1 MVLQLPVALPRE
13 VQDSLALVVSRLSE
27 IRFNNNSS
35 RKLSEAGTHLLR
47 GGGKL
52 VRPALVLLGSYVTN
66 GINLKS
72 VDAAVA
78 VELIHTASL
87 IHDDLLDKDTVRR
100 GVPTVHTL
108 YGNEIAILSGDLL
121 ISKAIELSASC
132 GEDAIRELSRAA
144 IDMSHGEAMDYEAQ
158 VSGHPLTLEEY
169 LVIARLKTASLI
181 GSSAA
186 IGAIVAGAD
195 AGRVD
200 TLRRYGENLGIAFQI
215 RDDYYNALGKS
226 LGKGKST
233 GNDETLHRPNIVTVL
248 RSQDHMTDVL
258 GVAHRMNRE
267 YVEIAK
273 NSVLNL
279 GNSAKGLSNYA
290 EYILI

>member
-1 MVLQLPVALPRE
+1 MQLPVALPPE
-13 VQDSLALVVSRLSE
+13 VQDGLALVVSRLSE
-27 IRFNNNSS
+27 VRFNDNSS
-35 RKLSEAGTHLLR
+35 RKLSEAGMHLLKS
-47 GGGKL
+47 GGKL
-52 VRPALVLLGSYVTN
+52 VRPALVLLGSHVTN
-66 GINLKS
+66 GINRKS
-72 VDAAVA
+72 LDAAIA

-108 YGNEIAILSGDLL
+108 YGDGIAILSGDLL

-132 GEDAIRELSRAA
+132 GEAAISELSRAA

-158 VSGHPLTLEEY
+158 LSGRPLTLEEY
-169 LVIARLKTASLI
+169 LAIARLKTASLI

-195 AGRVD
+195 TARVD

-215 RDDYYNALGKS
+215 RDDYYNALGQS
-226 LGKGKST
+226 PGKEKST
-233 GNDETLHRPNIVTVL
+233 GNDERLHRPNIVTVL
-248 RSQDHMTDVL
+248 RGQDHISDVL
-258 GVAHRMNRE
+258 SVAHRMNRE

-273 NSVLNL
+273 GTVSGL
-279 GNSAKGLSNYA
+279 GSSAAGLSVYA